1 MEEGGSVVDPTQ
13 LDSSGMSAIDYARDG
28 GHGFCL
34 AVINNPTQ
42 ARAEA
47 AEREAELL
55 RKEMDENLLEVGRR
69 GGSTINQSSLV

>member
-1 MEEGGSVVDPTQ
+1 MRYIALASCPTFVIDITAVTYAPAVVVVDPTQ

-42 ARAEA
+42 VEGAG
-47 AEREAELL
+47 
-55 RKEMDENLLEVGRR
+55 RKYTPCR
-69 GGSTINQSSLV
+69 